1 MTTFQ
6 CPKCNKGWFD
16 GPTREHITTEC
27 CVCLRAEVERLQE
40 CVSPRYSIPIE
51 EALGP
56 LKPCPFCGSQNIG
69 SHEGEVYCNNCD
81 ATNSTLAW
89 QFRPPTKENP

>member
-6 CPKCNKGWFD
+6 CPTCNKSWNEGI
-16 GPTREHITTEC
+16 TRDHVTHEQC
-27 CVCLRAEVERLQE
+27 RVCISAEVERLRD
-40 CVSPRYSIPIE
+40 CVSPRYSIPLN

-56 LKPCPFCGSQNIG
+56 LKPCPFCGSQSIG
-69 SHEGEVYCNNCD
+69 SNEGEVYCNNCE

-89 QFRPPTKENP
+89 QFRPPIA